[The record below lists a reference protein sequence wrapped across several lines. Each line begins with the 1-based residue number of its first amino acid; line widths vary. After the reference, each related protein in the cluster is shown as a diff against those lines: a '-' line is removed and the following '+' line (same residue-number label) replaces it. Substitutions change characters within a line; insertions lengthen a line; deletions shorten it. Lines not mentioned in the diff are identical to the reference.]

1 MKKIDLSQV
10 KSSAEL
16 LMILTRHPKL
26 VLEIDLSRLTDYHFL
41 MLVTVKPRLLSQYQ
55 VVSERAMKLT
65 DIRQIGEV
73 ISIFPKMFMRYYYN
87 VLQDKPM
94 DELLILL
101 QYLKRSSH
109 IAKLSSLIA
118 NKKENK

>member
-87 VLQDKPM
+87 LQEKSVE
-94 DELLILL
+94 ELQMLL
-101 QYLKRSSH
+101 PYCKRYSH
-109 IAKLSSLIA
+109 VAKLSKLIIE
-118 NKKENK
+118 KKNE

>member
-1 MKKIDLSQV
+1 MKKINLSEV

-26 VLEIDLSRLTDYHFL
+26 VLEIDLGRLTDYHFL
-41 MLVTVKPRLLSQYQ
+41 ILVTVKPRLLSQYQ

-73 ISIFPKMFMRYYYN
+73 ISVFPKMFMRYYN
-87 VLQDKPM
+87 ILREKSAEELQM
-94 DELLILL
+94 LLP
-101 QYLKRSSH
+101 YCKRRSH
-109 IAKLSSLIA
+109 VAKLSKLIIE
-118 NKKENK
+118 KKNE

>member
-1 MKKIDLSQV
+1 MKKIDLSEI

-26 VLEIDLSRLTDYHFL
+26 VLEVDLSRLTDYHFL

-55 VVSERAMKLT
+55 VISERAMKLT

-87 VLQDKPM
+87 VLHEKSIE
-94 DELLILL
+94 ELLILL

-109 IAKLSSLIA
+109 IARLSSLIT